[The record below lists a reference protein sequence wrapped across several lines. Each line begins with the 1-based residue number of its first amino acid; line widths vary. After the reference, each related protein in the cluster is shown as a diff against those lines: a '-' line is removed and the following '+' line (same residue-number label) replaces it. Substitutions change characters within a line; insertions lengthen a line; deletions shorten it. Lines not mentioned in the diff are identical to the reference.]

1 MHIPKT
7 AGIALRH
14 ALGKDNWVR
23 TWHIGHDPYHVIK
36 QNNIIPSDTFKFSV
50 VRNPFTRAYSYYHHF
65 RRFNTSSISFK
76 NFLSMIRAGE
86 VTEKTPLMR
95 YDQSFYIF
103 EGGKTEIDKI
113 YRFENIS
120 ELERDMNI
128 TLPKINVGSYSKED
142 YNRDYDYENVDMVRK
157 IYARDF
163 RNLGYNEEFKQ

>member
-1 MHIPKT
+1 
-7 AGIALRH
+7 
-14 ALGKDNWVR
+14 
-23 TWHIGHDPYHVIK
+23 
-36 QNNIIPSDTFKFSV
+36 
-50 VRNPFTRAYSYYHHF
+50 
-65 RRFNTSSISFK
+65 
-76 NFLSMIRAGE
+76 MIRAGE